1 MKSKGILGLALIG
14 ILSAGGVTA
23 IAHASSDIVP
33 KNTVMTEKAVEQ
45 DSYKANKLKEVALN
59 AFQKNFNET
68 IDTKNLYERNNE
80 FYEVDGHK
88 FYVTG
93 WSNKNSKL
101 INGNTAIY
109 YTAIIDVE
117 TNKVVSLVYNAGE
130 PKNQDYKNFSY
141 DEAKN
146 LATNF
151 VKANNILDGKSYEFS
166 EAESKEVNTAKDS
179 KEDLY
184 YHFYFKYDGG
194 KTCLV
199 NVNKDLEKVTEF
211 SLDEGQDQG

>member
-1 MKSKGILGLALIG
+1 MKSTKILGLALVG
-14 ILSAGGVTA
+14 ILSTGGVTA
-23 IAHASSDIVP
+23 IAHASSNIMP
-33 KNTVMTEKAVEQ
+33 KNTVMTEQAVEQ
-45 DSYKANKLKEVALN
+45 DSYKENKLKEVALN

-80 FYEVDGHK
+80 FYEIDGHK
-88 FYVTG
+88 FYMAG
-93 WSNKNSKL
+93 WSNKNSEF
-101 INGNTAIY
+101 INGNTAIQ
-109 YTAIIDVE
+109 YTAVLDAE
-117 TNKVVSLVYNAGE
+117 TNKIVSLQYHPGE
-130 PKNQDYKNFSY
+130 PKNQNYKNFSY

-151 VKANNILDGKSYEFS
+151 VKENNILDGKSYEFS
-166 EAESKEVNTAKDS
+166 EAQSKEVNTGKDA
-179 KEDLY
+179 KEDWY

-199 NVNKDLEKVTEF
+199 NVNKDLKKVTEF

>member
-1 MKSKGILGLALIG
+1 MKSKGIMGLALIG

-33 KNTVMTEKAVEQ
+33 KNTVMTVEQ
-45 DSYKANKLKEVALN
+45 DSYNANKLKEVEL

-68 IDTKNLYERNNE
+68 IDTKNLYARNNE
-80 FYEVDGHK
+80 FYGANGHT
-88 FYVTG
+88 FYMTK
-93 WSNKNSKL
+93 WSNKDSEF

-109 YTAIIDVE
+109 YTAVLDVN
-117 TNKVVSLVYNAGE
+117 TNRIVSLEYHPGE
-130 PKNQDYKNFSY
+130 PKNQKYKDFSY

-166 EAESKEVNTAKDS
+166 EAQSKEVNTAKDS
-179 KEDLY
+179 KEDWY
-184 YHFYFKYDGG
+184 YHFYFEYDGG

-199 NVNKDLEKVTEF
+199 KVNKDLKKVTEF
-211 SLDEGQDQG
+211 ILDIGAFKG